1 MRTKMEKWELKWKN
15 GNQNRKNGNQ
25 NGKNGNQ
32 NVKMGT
38 KNIMIIYVNQCKL
51 R

>member
-1 MRTKMEKWELKWKN
+1 MEKWELKWKN